1 MIIEDIKIKLDNFC
15 DWLIA
20 RQGLGE
26 VTISGYLRI
35 LKKFLR
41 ECETDKPTHKQ
52 IDQYIVGLRKNNYS
66 YSHIVNSSLAIEW
79 YMRFIKNPIKLGRP
93 RKPRPIIQNTLNE
106 AEIVRIILATKNIRE
121 KAIITLLA
129 YSGIRNKELCNLKVK
144 DFDLVNDQIRVLG
157 GKFNKDRIAY
167 INGDCVKIITEY
179 LKEYPRVDSEFLF
192 TALVSKKKYN
202 GMALRKLC
210 IKLARLAKIEK
221 RVFPHLF
228 RHSLAT
234 NLLNRGAQLVTVQ
247 NVLGHSFIESTMVYA
262 KSFPQRTKTEYN
274 NYCPCYI

>member
-1 MIIEDIKIKLDNFC
+1 LE
-15 DWLIA
+15 
-20 RQGLGE
+20 R
-26 VTISGYLRI
+26 
-35 LKKFLR
+35 
-41 ECETDKPTHKQ
+41 
-52 IDQYIVGLRKNNYS
+52 YS
-66 YSHIVNSSLAIEW
+66 EYNGNT
-79 YMRFIKNPIKLGRP
+79 FKLGRP